1 MKLQNIGCKKYL
13 IFLAMLFLSSSFLT
27 SVQHSSEFNNSDLIS
42 KSNADDAADWLD
54 SDSDNDGI
62 DNGHDVCP
70 YWQERHCSIMWT
82 DTNYLN
88 SKLIELENQ
97 TITDIEFSP
106 GGEYIA
112 VASRDYGVIVLNSVS
127 HEVEKYFPLNGGAE
141 SVAFSN
147 NGLVLA
153 VFGGDGLLQIGTYDW
168 EVDDFDMA
176 WVSNEMSLNGADLV
190 FSPGDYEIA
199 IAANHNITTGY
210 AYIWDRLDGR
220 VTAQFQIESNGNY
233 YEKVNAI
240 DYSKD
245 GHFLALAQGNQFA
258 IYDTVNWDE
267 QMTLTNENLSS
278 EEDQTHKTNCRGEY
292 HGCANYALDLEFSK
306 DGKYLAVSL
315 LNSSIEIYSTNMVCE
330 NCTPWQLLTEKS
342 IYNPEAI
349 EYPGI
354 AFSPDSQKIISIL
367 DDSGVGLSDYDQFRI
382 MDIYSGRWMFIDSE
396 CWTLGNVAV
405 SPSGKQIAFSGDDD
419 CLEWHFDGET
429 MHEPK
434 DGTGIF
440 SIEIDYDNDGIRDLV
455 DECVVS
461 EQGNITDENGCVVI
475 IGSGAES
482 VDDSKVEGI
491 WIFISVIALLLAF
504 VKYSEDNEEWW
515 LLLIIIALIIMIF
528 LPGVPIESN
537 VESIPGHDWI
547 MQQSCDESS
556 SECWK
561 NDGINDNTQYR
572 QGLVMCFFFG
582 AFGIIVGAFLV
593 TFVGTPGMIIG
604 GLFIF
609 VGITGGTFMWLWG
622 TFVLGL
628 FEIFAGNPY
637 WIINLSFLII
647 SSVAFFGAS
656 PTVGV
661 AATFAPAS
669 VPASV
674 ASSPSAVNHSRGK
687 IDHEQI
693 KRLVRQYSDDDD
705 VLRHYSQSWSS
716 PAKESS
722 LKNAIKHRRGE
733 YKKEMGGKSASNQP
747 LIPKRIPA
755 PKQKKSSKQSK
766 PTLASQASS
775 KPMARES
782 ASVKQNRNSSSDAAK
797 DKKRKGAGI
806 KGKGKK
812 SEMIVPSSS
821 QPMDLNTDVLANNSY
836 SESQKKQSKITTDSS
851 GITTIETGFSI
862 VTLNKLTDEVTKV
875 PISTEQHEMFYQ
887 EIKNMEYLDE
897 RGFDV
902 GLKDIDKGP
911 NPIITMSYF
920 GPDRLSEHY
929 ETLSQRGKT
938 NLFTEVINEVRQ
950 MHRIG
955 MVHRDLKPDNILV
968 DARPRDGNHQFDA
981 IIDFGIAMKINRKQ
995 SETHNTAG
1003 TKFFGHSSQKD
1014 VNYNASTGQDW
1025 FSLARIFALILRGTS
1040 IDSLNA
1046 EILMSQTGLDMRNE
1060 IQALGFNDKVVDS
1073 MTELIIQSTKSS
1085 CEQHETVGVLAR
1097 IGKQLGK
1104 DL

>member
-1 MKLQNIGCKKYL
+1 MELQNPDCKKYL
-13 IFLAMLFLSSSFLT
+13 IFLAVLFLSSSFLT
-27 SVQHSSEFNNSDLIS
+27 SAQHSSEFKNSDLIS
-42 KSNADDAADWLD
+42 KSNADDAVNWLD

-70 YWQERHCSIMWT
+70 YWQESNCSIMWT

-127 HEVEKYFPLNGGAE
+127 YEVEKYFPLNRGAE

-147 NGLVLA
+147 NGLTLA
-153 VFGGDGLLQIGTYDW
+153 IFGGDGLLQISTHNW
-168 EVDDFDMA
+168 EVGDVDMA
-176 WVSNEMSLNGADLV
+176 WVSSEMLLNGADLV

-199 IAANHNITTGY
+199 IAANHNFTTGY
-210 AYIWDRLDGR
+210 AYIWDRLNGR
-220 VTAQFQIESNGNY
+220 LTDQFQIESNGNY

-258 IYDTVNWDE
+258 IYDTINWNE
-267 QMTLTNENLSS
+267 QMTITNENLSS

-349 EYPGI
+349 EFLGI

-367 DDSGVGLSDYDQFRI
+367 DDSGVGLSDYHQFRI
-382 MDIYSGRWMFIDSE
+382 MDIYSGTWMFIDSD

-461 EQGNITDENGCVVI
+461 EQENITDENGCVVI

-482 VDDSKVEGI
+482 VDDNKIGGV
-491 WIFISVIALLLAF
+491 WIFTSIITSLLAF
-504 VKYSEDNEEWW
+504 VKYSQDNEESWI
-515 LLLIIIALIIMIF
+515 LLTIIALIIMIF
-528 LPGVPIESN
+528 LPIATIESN

-547 MQQSCDESS
+547 MQQSCDEAS

-561 NDGINDNTQYR
+561 NDGINDNSQYR
-572 QGLVMCFFFG
+572 EGLMFCFLIG
-582 AFGIIVGAFLV
+582 VFGIIIGTFLV
-593 TFVGTPGMIIG
+593 AVGGTPGMIIG
-604 GLFIF
+604 GSFIF
-609 VGITGGTFMWLWG
+609 VGIVGGTFLWLWG

-628 FEIFAGNPY
+628 LEIFAGNPY
-637 WIINLSFLII
+637 WIVNLFFLII
-647 SSVAFFGAS
+647 SGLLAFGAS

-661 AATFAPAS
+661 ASTFAPAS
-669 VPASV
+669 KSSPVSV
-674 ASSPSAVNHSRGK
+674 ASSSPAVNPSRAM
-687 IDHEQI
+687 IDHEEI

-705 VLRHYSQSWSS
+705 VYWHYTQSRSS
-716 PAKESS
+716 SVKESS

-733 YKKEMGGKSASNQP
+733 YKKEMSGRKQV
-747 LIPKRIPA
+747 KR
-755 PKQKKSSKQSK
+755 SSKQSK
-766 PTLASQASS
+766 PTLVEQASS
-775 KPMARES
+775 KPLARQS
-782 ASVKQNRNSSSDAAK
+782 ASAKQDLSHKLRAAK
-797 DKKRKGAGI
+797 VIKMEDVGL
-806 KGKGKK
+806 KGKVNKI
-812 SEMIVPSSS
+812 IVPSTS
-821 QPMDLNTDVLANNSY
+821 QPMDLNTNVLANNSY
-836 SESQKKQSKITTDSS
+836 SEPQEKKSKITTDSS
-851 GITTIETGFSI
+851 GITTITTEFSI

-875 PISTEQHEMFYQ
+875 PRSTEQHEMFYQ
-887 EIKNMEYLDE
+887 EIKNMKHLESK
-897 RGFDV
+897 GFDV
-902 GLKDIDKGP
+902 GLIDYDDGSNPKIVTRYMGP
-911 NPIITMSYF
+911 SK
-920 GPDRLSEHY
+920 LSEQY
-929 ETLSQRGKT
+929 QTLSKKGKKK
-938 NLFTEVINEVRQ
+938 LIVDLVEQVAQI
-950 MHRIG
+950 HKSG
-955 MVHRDLKPDNILV
+955 MVHRDLKPDNILI

-995 SETHNTAG
+995 KETHNTAA

-1014 VNYNASTGQDW
+1014 VNFNASTGQDW
-1025 FSLARIFALILRGTS
+1025 FSLARIFALILRGKS

-1046 EILMSQTGLDMRNE
+1046 EIQMSQSGLDMRNE
-1060 IQALGFNDKVVDS
+1060 ILALGFNDKVVGS

-1097 IGKQLGK
+1097 IGKEITKNL
-1104 DL
+1104 

>member
-1 MKLQNIGCKKYL
+1 MRRMKLQNPDCKKYL
-13 IFLAMLFLSSSFLT
+13 IFLVVLFLSSSFLT
-27 SVQHSSEFNNSDLIS
+27 SAQQSPEFKNSDIILE
-42 KSNADDAADWLD
+42 SNTNDAADWLD

-70 YWQERHCSIMWT
+70 YWKESNCSIMWT

-127 HEVEKYFPLNGGAE
+127 YEVEKYFPLNRGAE

-147 NGLVLA
+147 NGLTLA
-153 VFGGDGLLQIGTYDW
+153 IFGGDGLLQISTHNW
-168 EVDDFDMA
+168 EVGDVDMP
-176 WVSNEMSLNGADLV
+176 WVYSEMSLNGADLV
-190 FSPGDYEIA
+190 FSPSDYEIA

-258 IYDTVNWDE
+258 IYATINWDE
-267 QMTLTNENLSS
+267 QMTITNENLSS
-278 EEDQTHKTNCRGEY
+278 EKTNCQWRPD
-292 HGCANYALDLEFSK
+292 GCANYALDLEFSK

-315 LNSSIEIYSTNMVCE
+315 LNSSIEIYSTNMVCG
-330 NCTPWQLLTEKS
+330 NCISWQLLTEKS

-382 MDIYSGRWMFIDSE
+382 MDIYSGRWMFIDSG
-396 CWTLGNVAV
+396 CWTLGNVAI

-419 CLEWHFDGET
+419 CLEWNFDGET

-482 VDDSKVEGI
+482 VDDNKIGGVL
-491 WIFISVIALLLAF
+491 IFTSIIASLLAF
-504 VKYSEDNEEWW
+504 VKYSQDNEESWI
-515 LLLIIIALIIMIF
+515 LLTIIALIIMIF
-528 LPGVPIESN
+528 LPIATIESN

-547 MQQSCDESS
+547 MQKSCDEAS

-561 NDGINDNTQYR
+561 NDGINDNSQYR
-572 QGLVMCFFFG
+572 EGLMFCFLIG
-582 AFGIIVGAFLV
+582 VFGIIIGTFLV
-593 TFVGTPGMIIG
+593 AVGGTPGMIIG

-609 VGITGGTFMWLWG
+609 VGIVGGTFLWLWG

-628 FEIFAGNPY
+628 LEIFAGNPY
-637 WIINLSFLII
+637 WIVNLFFLII
-647 SSVAFFGAS
+647 SGLLAFGAS

-661 AATFAPAS
+661 ASTFTPAS
-669 VPASV
+669 KSSPVSV
-674 ASSPSAVNHSRGK
+674 ASSSPAVNPSPGK
-687 IDHEQI
+687 IDHEEI

-705 VLRHYSQSWSS
+705 VFWHYTQSRSS
-716 PAKESS
+716 SVKESS

-733 YKKEMGGKSASNQP
+733 YKKEMSGRKQV
-747 LIPKRIPA
+747 KR
-755 PKQKKSSKQSK
+755 SSKQSK
-766 PTLASQASS
+766 PTLVSQASS

-782 ASVKQNRNSSSDAAK
+782 ASAKQNYPSVSTPKIMRNV
-797 DKKRKGAGI
+797 KKKVNKI
-806 KGKGKK
+806 
-812 SEMIVPSSS
+812 IVPSTS
-821 QPMDLNTDVLANNSY
+821 QPMDLNTNVLANNSY
-836 SESQKKQSKITTDSS
+836 SEPQEKKSKITTDSS
-851 GITTIETGFSI
+851 GITTITTEFSI

-875 PISTEQHEMFYQ
+875 PRSTEQHEMFYQ
-887 EIKNMEYLDE
+887 EIKNMKHLESK
-897 RGFDV
+897 GFDV
-902 GLKDIDKGP
+902 GLIDYDDGSNPKIVTRYMGP
-911 NPIITMSYF
+911 SKLAEQYQ
-920 GPDRLSEHY
+920 
-929 ETLSQRGKT
+929 TLNNRGKKK
-938 NLFTEVINEVRQ
+938 LIVDLVEEVAQI
-950 MHRIG
+950 HKSG
-955 MVHRDLKPDNILV
+955 MVHRDLKPDNILI

-995 SETHNTAG
+995 SEIYNTAG

-1014 VNYNASTGQDW
+1014 VNFNASTGQDW
-1025 FSLARIFALILRGTS
+1025 FSLARIFALILRGKS

-1046 EILMSQTGLDMRNE
+1046 EIQMSQNGLNMRNE
-1060 IQALGFNDKVVDS
+1060 IKRIGFNDKVVDS
-1073 MTELIIQSTKSS
+1073 MTELIIQSTNSK
-1085 CEQHETVGVLAR
+1085 CEQPSTVKILEK
-1097 IGKQLGK
+1097 IGTDIVKNL
-1104 DL
+1104 